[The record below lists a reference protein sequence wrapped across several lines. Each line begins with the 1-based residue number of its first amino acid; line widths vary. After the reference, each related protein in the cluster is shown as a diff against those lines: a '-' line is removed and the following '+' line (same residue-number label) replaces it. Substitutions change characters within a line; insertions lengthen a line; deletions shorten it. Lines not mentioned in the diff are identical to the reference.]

1 MKELQ
6 EEISEYQD
14 IDDTAA
20 YKVQDIV
27 VYSRDWT
34 IGTIFDQIDQGNI
47 ELNPK
52 FQRRNAWTDSKR
64 SKLIESIIM
73 GYPIPEI
80 VLAEDKTKKRSYIV
94 IDGKQ
99 RLLTLAGFIDNGKYG
114 YWDVPK
120 LSGITIDKD
129 VKGMTYDDFKN
140 DTDLRRN
147 FENAALRC
155 TVIMNYSTDDV
166 LYDIFYRLNA
176 GSTPLS
182 SQELRQSLYRGG
194 FSNFLLDVT
203 SRDSLLWNVMGIDE
217 ADKRLRDV
225 EVLLRLMAFI
235 EYGKSYQGNLRQ
247 FLDKSMKDFNVLWE
261 SNAEFLK
268 DLYNRIIHTIA
279 VLKEVFTSLEHV
291 GRKYKN
297 GSFEK
302 KFNRVMLEI
311 QVFFFYHLPDN
322 AANAQKNEIFVNK
335 LIDLC
340 TNDSQFLA
348 SFEGSTKNI
357 NQYKIRYSRF
367 QKIFNESYNLSLDIN
382 PFGAPQ

>member
-1 MKELQ
+1 MKNLS
-6 EEISEYQD
+6 EEITDYQD
-14 IDDTAA
+14 VDDTES

-34 IGTIFDQIDQGNI
+34 IGTIFNQIEQGNI

-73 GYPIPEI
+73 GYPVPEI
-80 VLAEDKTKKRSYIV
+80 VIAEDKSKKRSYIV

-99 RLLTLAGFIDNGKYG
+99 RLLTLAGFIDNNKYG

-120 LSGITIDKD
+120 LSGITIDNEI
-129 VKGMTYDDFKN
+129 KGLTYSDFQDN
-140 DTDLRRN
+140 TDLLRN

-155 TVIMNYSTDDV
+155 TVIMNYNADDV

-194 FSNFLLDVT
+194 FSNYLLDVT
-203 SRDSLLWNVMGIDE
+203 SKDSPLWNVMGIDE
-217 ADKRLRDV
+217 ADRRLRDV
-225 EVLLRLMAFI
+225 EVLLRLMSFI
-235 EYGKSYQGNLRQ
+235 RNGSRYQGNLRQ
-247 FLDKSMKDFNVLWE
+247 FLDKNMKEFNDLWE
-261 SNAEFLK
+261 SNSEELK
-268 DLYNRIIHTIA
+268 DLCSKVISTISF
-279 VLKEVFTSLEHV
+279 LESVFGNQEKV
-291 GRKYKN
+291 GRKYKD
-297 GSFEK
+297 GAFEK

-311 QVFFFYHLPDN
+311 QVFFFYHLPHTTN
-322 AANAQKNEIFVNK
+322 TQENETFVNK
-335 LIDLC
+335 LIGLC
-340 TNDSQFLA
+340 SNDAQFLA

-367 QKIFNESYNLSLDIN
+367 QRIFNESYNLTLNIN
-382 PFGAPQ
+382 PFGEP